1 MSVDLY
7 VDQSYGNYVA
17 AAAKFGVVPVVKKEY
32 RDLLFSAASAL
43 KDCPDVNGDHPYV
56 LVAIS
61 DLYMK
66 AKKIGE
72 NLDISFMDRET
83 FNLTTKFKEEQQCPT
98 KQRSK

>member
-1 MSVDLY
+1 MSVDRY

-17 AAAKFGVVPVVKKEY
+17 ASAKFAVVPVEKKLY

-43 KDCPDVNGDHPYV
+43 KDVLDTQQGDHPYV
-56 LVAIS
+56 IVAIG

-72 NLDISFMDRET
+72 NLDVSFMDRET
-83 FNLTTKFKEEQQCPT
+83 FNLTTRFKENQ
-98 KQRSK
+98 K